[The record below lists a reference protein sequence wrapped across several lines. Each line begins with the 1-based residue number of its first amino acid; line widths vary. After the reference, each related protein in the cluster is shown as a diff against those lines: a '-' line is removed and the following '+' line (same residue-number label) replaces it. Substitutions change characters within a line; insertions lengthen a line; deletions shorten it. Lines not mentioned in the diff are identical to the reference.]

1 MKKIIKSKIF
11 SLLLG
16 IIVSAGIYVTAA
28 TIMANRIT
36 YNDGTV
42 KTALDTLYQRA
53 GIEKYTG
60 PFTFEADPNQDI
72 TIQTAGKLIKGN
84 FKVNAIPS
92 QYKNLS
98 TVTTV
103 SAEDILMGKKAYDNN
118 GTLIVGTWDKP
129 EECKYKTFTCTT
141 CNTSQT
147 ISLDFTPTK
156 FIVYTVSFGTTG
168 FIYDEEFSTTQLR
181 HRNNGLIDMNTIAE
195 LGNKNITFKSWHPA
209 NNSVSFD
216 MIYCK

>member
-84 FKVNAIPS
+84 LSATIPS
-92 QYKNLS
+92 QYKDLS
-98 TVTTV
+98 TTTTAT
-103 SAEDILMGKKAYDNN
+103 AEDILLGKTAYDNN
-118 GTLIVGTWDKP
+118 GELITGTFVMNS
-129 EECKYKTFTCTT
+129 ECKFTSFTCTT
-141 CNTSQT
+141 CNTTQVVP
-147 ISLDFTPTK
+147 LDFTPTK
-156 FIVYTVSFGTTG
+156 FMLYSDSFNTTG
-168 FIYDEEFSTTQLR
+168 FLYDADFDPTKVR
-181 HRNNGLIDMNTIAE
+181 HKENGLINLSQVGEIGENNFTI
-195 LGNKNITFKSWHPA
+195 KSWHPA
-209 NNSVSFD
+209 NNTVKYR